1 MKKKSLQETDG
12 AMQQE
17 LPLFCGPALYNYRS
31 VVVIVG
37 GSDIYNAFRSTSE
50 YERYDIGSHEQQ
62 NIR

>member
-1 MKKKSLQETDG
+1 MAPCNRSCPFS
-12 AMQQE
+12 A
-17 LPLFCGPALYNYRS
+17 ARHYNYRS

-50 YERYDIGSHEQQ
+50 YEHYDIGSHEQQ

>member
-1 MKKKSLQETDG
+1 MKQKSLQETDG
-12 AMQQE
+12 TMQQE
-17 LPLFCGPALYNYRS
+17 LPLLARHYSYRS

>member
-1 MKKKSLQETDG
+1 
-12 AMQQE
+12 MQQE